1 MPRQARL
8 DSPGTLHH
16 VIVRGI
22 EKRNIVDDT
31 YDRENMVSRLGVLA
45 EETNTSV
52 YAWALMSNHMHILL
66 KSGSHGLSQ
75 FMRRFLTGWAITYNI
90 RHRRHGHLFQN
101 RYKSIVCDEDAYFQE
116 LVRYIHLN
124 PLRAM
129 MVKSV
134 YELDRYPWCGHSAI
148 MGRKK
153 MEWQEVDYVLSWFGK
168 RKNNA
173 RKAYRR
179 YVQDGSEDGHRDD
192 LVGGGLVRT
201 LGGWSQVVSLR
212 KSKDTVLCDKRIL
225 GRDEFVERIIT
236 EADKRIRGQIS
247 INERKINAKKKI
259 IKVCSKEGVSIEEL
273 NGGSRR
279 GKISAIRKQLAME
292 LVRGY
297 GLTLAEA
304 ARQLGVS
311 TSAISKI
318 FERSK

>member
-1 MPRQARL
+1 
-8 DSPGTLHH
+8 
-16 VIVRGI
+16 
-22 EKRNIVDDT
+22 
-31 YDRENMVSRLGVLA
+31 MV
-45 EETNTSV
+45 
-52 YAWALMSNHMHILL
+52 H
-66 KSGSHGLSQ
+66 
-75 FMRRFLTGWAITYNI
+75 
-90 RHRRHGHLFQN
+90 
-101 RYKSIVCDEDAYFQE
+101 
-116 LVRYIHLN
+116 
-124 PLRAM
+124 
-129 MVKSV
+129 
-134 YELDRYPWCGHSAI
+134 
-148 MGRKK
+148 
-153 MEWQEVDYVLSWFGK
+153 
-168 RKNNA
+168 
-173 RKAYRR
+173 
-179 YVQDGSEDGHRDD
+179 
-192 LVGGGLVRT
+192 T

-212 KSKDTVLCDKRIL
+212 KSKDTVLCDERIL